1 VVKKLVYLS
10 TPEGVE
16 SVETRSFIIFNTSSV
31 VVKRVITTTDVTVA
45 IGV

>member
-1 VVKKLVYLS
+1 VDEALVDLS

-16 SVETRSFIIFNTSSV
+16 QVITFVIFNTAGV
-31 VVKRVITTTDVTVA
+31 AEKCFIVTTDVTVA